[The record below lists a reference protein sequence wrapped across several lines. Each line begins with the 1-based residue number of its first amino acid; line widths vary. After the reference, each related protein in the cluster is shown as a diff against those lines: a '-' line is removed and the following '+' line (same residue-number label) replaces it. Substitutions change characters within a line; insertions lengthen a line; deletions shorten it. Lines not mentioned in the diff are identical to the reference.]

1 MEAGATRQKTQ
12 WLFSDLRHYG
22 LAEGMKFGSVDCAP
36 FLQGDPSQNVI
47 DIQRIEC
54 REGNG
59 PTLRLW
65 PVFIDL
71 FLKSKRGTCWRVL
84 RR

>member
-1 MEAGATRQKTQ
+1 
-12 WLFSDLRHYG
+12 
-22 LAEGMKFGSVDCAP
+22 MKFGSVDCAP

-71 FLKSKRGTCWRVL
+71 FLKNKRGTCWARVA
-84 RR
+84 